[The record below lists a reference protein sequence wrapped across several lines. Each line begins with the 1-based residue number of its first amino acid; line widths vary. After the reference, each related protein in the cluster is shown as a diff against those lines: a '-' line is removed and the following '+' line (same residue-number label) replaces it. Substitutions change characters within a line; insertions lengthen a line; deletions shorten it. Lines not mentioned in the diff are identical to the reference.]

1 MEPGFLRAAA
11 QLAQGA
17 SSDAAGLLREVFAPG
32 RVRTTAWQPYGHAIF
47 AEALMRQGAHAEA
60 DASLRQGLDRI
71 AANGEVV
78 WEAELH
84 RINGLVRLA
93 ENELGA
99 AQESLQQAIQIAQGQ
114 SAKSLELRAATDLA
128 RLWGDLGQ
136 RAEARE
142 LLAPVY
148 SWFTEGFDTVDLKE
162 AKALLEELT

>member
-1 MEPGFLRAAA
+1 MH
-11 QLAQGA
+11 QGA
-17 SSDAAGLLREVFAPG
+17 
-32 RVRTTAWQPYGHAIF
+32 Y
-47 AEALMRQGAHAEA
+47 AEA

-99 AQESLQQAIQIAQGQ
+99 AQESLQQAIRIARGQ
-114 SAKSLELRAATDLA
+114 SAKSLELRAATNLA
-128 RLWGDLGQ
+128 RMWGEQGR

-142 LLAPVY
+142 LLAAVY
-148 SWFTEGFDTVDLKE
+148 SWFTEGFDTASLKE
-162 AKALLEELT
+162 AKALLDQLT